1 MNSRAVQTIRAEQE
15 DTQPMQ
21 PEELAVF
28 IEADALQF
36 EMGNIVAMTVLA
48 SELAFAST
56 NDTGFSGDI
65 ASCIEIHQSDNDS
78 ISSEIVIVYKMDA
91 HDELLMRQCLQNVA
105 AKLRGR
111 KE

>member
-1 MNSRAVQTIRAEQE
+1 MNISSLH
-15 DTQPMQ
+15 D
-21 PEELAVF
+21 
-28 IEADALQF
+28 IEAIVKETARQKINSTARTYAALLKY
-36 EMGNIVAMTVLA
+36 EMTVLA

-78 ISSEIVIVYKMDA
+78 ISSEIVIACKMDA
-91 HDELLMRQCLQNVA
+91 HDELLMQQCLQNVA